1 MIKCTSHCSLNNK
14 TCESRLICLVISI
27 YYVSKI
33 LLFITFNHLYQVSYG
48 SELSN
53 RGPTF
58 DMDIS
63 DFMDGEEPMAYE
75 KAKVY
80 FAQDPSQKCAKFF
93 CVCFV

>member
-1 MIKCTSHCSLNNK
+1 MDN
-14 TCESRLICLVISI
+14 SRHICLVIFI

-33 LLFITFNHLYQVSYG
+33 LLFITLLPLENPYQVSYG

-63 DFMDGEEPMAYE
+63 DFMDGGEPMAYE

-80 FAQDPSQKCAKFF
+80 FAQDPSQKFDTFLCLSCLISVFHGMF
-93 CVCFV
+93 N